1 MRHCRIK
8 KGKETRSFPTRNP
21 FILYSF
27 LFYWLSER
35 YRFIESFA
43 GVVCCNQHLCSFL
56 ALTQWCSSQKCGIA
70 TLGKLHQFADKHL
83 LFGCRWY
90 IMQYLIL
97 LRSVNTDVLGCTKIA
112 NLRIKVI
119 EVNVIGW
126 LQKENINKNNKR
138 WTIWKRASFFILL
151 YFAIPQRTL
160 YSILQRYKFF
170 TRRYT
175 DFKKFI
181 ENFTVWNWKNWKNYE
196 NQKKKMPK
204 NLL

>member
-1 MRHCRIK
+1 MKHCRIK
-8 KGKETRSFPTRNP
+8 RRKETRSFPTRNP
-21 FILYSF
+21 FILYFF
-27 LFYWLSER
+27 LFFWLSER
-35 YRFIESFA
+35 YNIFESFS

-56 ALTQWCSSQKCGIA
+56 ALTERCTSQKRGIS
-70 TLGKLHQFADKHL
+70 TLGKLHQLADKRL
-83 LFGCRWY
+83 LLGCRRNVV
-90 IMQYLIL
+90 QYLVL
-97 LRSVNTDVLGCTKIA
+97 LGSVDTNVFGSTKIT

-196 NQKKKMPK
+196 NQRKKMPK